1 MGEVI
6 SVLVGDCYPLFCY
19 GLQASLTRY
28 QQIDFLGSSVC
39 AAELLTLCR
48 ERHPAVLLLDHHLLA
63 DVMTIMAFKQT
74 TPGLKV
80 VIMLADED
88 GISLAK
94 LKQQGADGVILKGDL
109 PEQWLEAVTAV
120 AQNQWWSS
128 MRLVETLLNTPPSQ
142 PGNDFCTRELMILQM
157 VVAGKKDK
165 QIAHYL
171 HLSER
176 AVRYHLERLRTRL
189 GVQSR
194 AELAVAAS
202 RLQLPAP

>member
-1 MGEVI
+1 MSI
-6 SVLVGDCYPLFCY
+6 
-19 GLQASLTRY
+19 
-28 QQIDFLGSSVC
+28 
-39 AAELLTLCR
+39 LCR
-48 ERHPAVLLLDHHLLA
+48 ERHPAVLLLDHHLLTN
-63 DVMTIMAFKQT
+63 VMTILGFKQT

-80 VIMLADED
+80 VIMLTDED
-88 GISLAK
+88 GISLVN
-94 LKQQGADGVILKGDL
+94 LKKQGADGVILKSDL

-128 MRLVETLLNTPPSQ
+128 MRLVQTLLNTPPSQ
-142 PGNDFCTRELMILQM
+142 PGNDFCTRELMILQL
-157 VVAGKKDK
+157 VAAGKKDK
-165 QIAHYL
+165 EIAQHL